1 MKRYSCILE
10 NILQTLEDEIQKAT
24 EEKEEA
30 HKEIFSSFGSYF
42 GTLDERY
49 YDKSEAA
56 EERETV
62 LHGKIEGLN
71 YACELVKNYIKEERL
86 IVSSEEEKEYTFT
99 HQLSEI
105 WYEDGEIVD
114 KDTWEETHTYSG
126 TDPLQAL
133 ARLET
138 YLIEEYSSKRKEW
151 VLDLYVIDG
160 PEEVLKNA
168 DAIRNQV

>member
-1 MKRYSCILE
+1 MK
-10 NILQTLEDEIQKAT
+10 
-24 EEKEEA
+24 
-30 HKEIFSSFGSYF
+30 
-42 GTLDERY
+42 
-49 YDKSEAA
+49 
-56 EERETV
+56 
-62 LHGKIEGLN
+62 
-71 YACELVKNYIKEERL
+71 RL
-86 IVSSEEEKEYTFT
+86 IVAAKRNSNKYTFT
-99 HQLSEI
+99 HQLSQI

-126 TDPLQAL
+126 ADPLQAL

-138 YLIEEYSSKRKEW
+138 RLIKEYSSKNNEW